1 MFFVV
6 SLFSVVM
13 SARKCAK
20 RFIIRCLECCYIGV
34 EELRA
39 VAGHLYMI
47 AVVLFCLLGG
57 SNWSIVLEVVCGN
70 RV

>member
-1 MFFVV
+1 M
-6 SLFSVVM
+6 L
-13 SARKCAK
+13 
-20 RFIIRCLECCYIGV
+20 LYIGV

-57 SNWSIVLEVVCGN
+57 SNWSIVLEVVCSN
-70 RV
+70 HRV

>member
-13 SARKCAK
+13 SEKVREK
-20 RFIIRCLECCYIGV
+20 ILIGCLECCYIGV
-34 EELRA
+34 EELRT

-57 SNWSIVLEVVCGN
+57 SNWSIVLEVVCSN